1 MYQFLSTEHEA
12 RFKELCDRDGTH
24 YGDSERRS
32 LFFVIAGNES
42 LYKNVDLIYDF
53 EDHVIKLDVFE
64 EPFLTGGTLSLLDL
78 GFSLYGYGVCDV
90 KQLFSPLDYKNSILA
105 IEAIK
110 SRFQIL
116 EHPDCKASAS

>member
-1 MYQFLSTEHEA
+1 MYHFLSNEHKA
-12 RFKELCDRDGTH
+12 RFQDLCGRDGTH
-24 YGDSERRS
+24 YNDSERRA
-32 LFFVIAGNES
+32 LFFVIAGNDS
-42 LYKNVDLIYDF
+42 LFKNVDLIYDF
-53 EDHVIKLDVFE
+53 DDHVIKLEVFE
-64 EPFLTGGTLSLLDL
+64 EPFLTGGTLSLIDL

-90 KQLFSPLDYKNSILA
+90 KQLFSQLDYKNSILA